1 VVLRR
6 YSANDN
12 DFEIDLS
19 RDGVAARSRTFMAN
33 DAFALSP
40 ISASSALPS
49 EADYHAI
56 SEAFMETSRGRWFL
70 KEYARRNRNADTAM
84 VLEAVE
90 RIEGVLAAQK
100 QPAPTAPIAE
110 TIAAVRTIV
119 ESARSTAAEA
129 LAGLNAEDARA
140 PTRKGLRI
148 ILEIAWRLREIGY
161 DNRICD
167 ILETQA
173 NTIGANQDALAALQ
187 TSDTVLGTFDAI
199 LHQIGELADAPPE
212 AAAAQAAA
220 APHPVAENVVSLK
233 PAAPAARATPA
244 PAEEPASMAPAPA
257 ATATPEIARDPVAET
272 PVAPEAVVAP
282 AIPSIEDEIAAL
294 TAMAVVQ
301 PRAEARIAA
310 DPVPPPAVE
319 IIAAAP
325 MPTAVAVPEPV
336 TAPAALPQATT
347 PEAPAA
353 TVAPEPKAAAAAS
366 PSLGDALL
374 ARGMVTAAK
383 PQPLAAILRMSQA
396 EKIAFFS

>member
-1 VVLRR
+1 
-6 YSANDN
+6 
-12 DFEIDLS
+12 
-19 RDGVAARSRTFMAN
+19 MAN

-70 KEYARRNRNADTAM
+70 KEYSRRNRNADTAM

-100 QPAPTAPIAE
+100 QPAPAAAPIAE
-110 TIAAVRTIV
+110 TIAAVRAIV
-119 ESARSTAAEA
+119 ENARGAAAEA

-161 DNRICD
+161 DTRICD

-187 TSDTVLGTFDAI
+187 TSDSVLAAFDDI
-199 LHQIGELADAPPE
+199 LRQIGALTDAPPAP
-212 AAAAQAAA
+212 AAAETA

-244 PAEEPASMAPAPA
+244 LAEETAGMAAAPA
-257 ATATPEIARDPVAET
+257 AAAPEEIAREAAAET
-272 PVAPEAVVAP
+272 PAVPEAAAAP
-282 AIPSIEDEIAAL
+282 AMPSIEDEIAAL
-294 TAMAVVQ
+294 TAMAVVE

-310 DPVPPPAVE
+310 DAGQAPSVEPPPVE
-319 IIAAAP
+319 AAAAP
-325 MPTAVAVPEPV
+325 MAAAMPEPV
-336 TAPAALPQATT
+336 TAPAAVPQAM
-347 PEAPAA
+347 PSAAPAA
-353 TVAPEPKAAAAAS
+353 AVASEPTAVLETAAAS

-374 ARGMVTAAK
+374 ARGMVTAPR

>member
-1 VVLRR
+1 
-6 YSANDN
+6 
-12 DFEIDLS
+12 
-19 RDGVAARSRTFMAN
+19 MAN

-100 QPAPTAPIAE
+100 QPPAAPAIPVAE
-110 TIAAVRTIV
+110 TIATVRAIV
-119 ESARSTAAEA
+119 ETARGAAAEA
-129 LAGLNAEDARA
+129 LASLNAEDARA

-167 ILETQA
+167 ILEVQA
-173 NTIGANQDALAALQ
+173 NTIGANQDALATLQ
-187 TSDTVLGTFDAI
+187 ANDAVLGAFDAI
-199 LHQIGELADAPPE
+199 LRQIGDIAEPR
-212 AAAAQAAA
+212 AAQPSAPETP

-233 PAAPAARATPA
+233 TAAPAAAPMARAAPAQSEPSPA
-244 PAEEPASMAPAPA
+244 PLMPA
-257 ATATPEIARDPVAET
+257 AEGIAAIEIASDLEVADAPVAG
-272 PVAPEAVVAP
+272 VAADAAEMAAAGYAGIIVADEDAEPGATAASAPVVAP
-282 AIPSIEDEIAAL
+282 VAIAGP
-294 TAMAVVQ
+294 AMV
-301 PRAEARIAA
+301 AA
-310 DPVPPPAVE
+310 DIEAVSPPAAHTA
-319 IIAAAP
+319 AAAP
-325 MPTAVAVPEPV
+325 PQSAMPALAVAAIAS
-336 TAPAALPQATT
+336 APAV
-347 PEAPAA
+347 AA
-353 TVAPEPKAAAAAS
+353 EPPPAAAS

-374 ARGMVTAAK
+374 ARGMVTATTR